1 MGAAA
6 EIKIEVETSD
16 DVWTDLTDDTVAA
29 EGLQIR
35 YGINGDKPLDAVAG
49 SGEATFTVSGRKYS
63 FNHADVLSGWQFGA
77 GIRITMYRT
86 SDAAQA
92 ISSIT
97 RSSSTATVT
106 TSGSHGYATG
116 DWITIAGAGES
127 QYNGIFQITNT
138 AATTFTYAVPGTP
151 STPASGTKTARIG
164 YVRHR
169 GKLRVANPD
178 PGQYHAP
185 LVRVVSYDGIRD
197 LAEATLRQIAIQIN
211 KTESELLTA
220 VCDAVPSSAQPLARD
235 FATGVETFP
244 YALDELGGGAAA
256 LGVIK
261 SIAVSSFAAVF
272 MKGDGTLVL
281 QSRTTRGAGTPA
293 FHFDNLHHGQ
303 TANASV
309 DELVNRVE
317 VVVNPR
323 KVDASATTV
332 VYSTVGTA
340 LSVEAGKTVTLSVEY
355 RDPDESRTLIGATDV
370 VTTLVANTDYGGRPN
385 ENGSGSDVSSDIA
398 IVCTA
403 YASTATLAITNSGS
417 ATVYLVTSGGVPLLQ
432 IRGKGIYQRSPLTF
446 SEVSTQPYGDKSVV
460 IDARYMSNTDN
471 AQGYATTV
479 EERWNQPVAAMLEA
493 IEFIASD
500 SDDLLLQALARNP
513 GDLIEVTETA
523 IGASSLNM
531 IIQSV
536 QLSVEAG
543 NFTRCT
549 FGLAPAALTSYWQI
563 GTAGRTE
570 LGETTTLGW

>member
-1 MGAAA
+1 MGAAG
-6 EIKIEVETSD
+6 EVKVEVETAT
-16 DVWTDLTDDTVAA
+16 DVWTDITDDTLAV

-35 YGINGDKPLDAVAG
+35 YGISGDKPLDAVAG
-49 SGEATFTVSGRKYS
+49 SGEATFTVNGRKYS
-63 FNHADVLSGWQFGA
+63 FNHDDVLSGWQFGA

-86 SDAAQA
+86 SDTAQA

-106 TSGSHGYATG
+106 TSGSHGYSTG
-116 DWITIAGAGES
+116 NWITIAGAGES
-127 QYNGIFQITNT
+127 QYNGIFQITKT

-164 YVRHR
+164 YVKHR
-169 GKLRVANPD
+169 GKLRVANPA
-178 PGQYHAP
+178 PGQYQLP

-197 LAEATLRQIAIQIN
+197 LAEATLREIAIQVN

-244 YALDELGGGAAA
+244 YALDELGAGAAA

-293 FHFDNLHHGQ
+293 YHFDNLHQGQ

-323 KVDASATTV
+323 KVDTSATTV

-340 LSVEAGKTVTLSVEY
+340 LSVEAGKTVTLSVEF
-355 RDPDESRTLIGATDV
+355 RDPDESRTLIGATAV

-385 ENGSGSDVSSDIA
+385 EDGSGSDVSSDIT

-417 ATVYLVTSGGVPLLQ
+417 ATVYLVNSSGVPLLQ

-493 IEFIASD
+493 IEFVAND
-500 SDDLLLQALARNP
+500 SDDLLLQACAREP

-523 IGASSLNM
+523 IGADSLNM
-531 IIQSV
+531 IIQSIE
-536 QLSVEAG
+536 LSVGAG
-543 NFTRCT
+543 AFTQCK
-549 FGLAPAALTSYWQI
+549 FGLAPAALTSYWQL

>member
-6 EIKIEVETSD
+6 EVKVEVETST
-16 DVWTDLTDDTVAA
+16 DVWTDITDDTVAA
-29 EGLQIR
+29 EGLFIR
-35 YGINGDKPLDAVAG
+35 FGINGDKPLDATA
-49 SGEATFTVSGRKYS
+49 STGECTFTVSGRKYS
-63 FNHADVLSGWQFGA
+63 FNHADILSGWSFGA
-77 GIRITMYRT
+77 GIRVTMFRT

-92 ISSIT
+92 VSSIT

-106 TSGSHGYATG
+106 TSSSHGYSTG
-116 DWITIAGAGES
+116 DWIEIAGAGEGS
-127 QYNGIFQITNT
+127 YNGIFQITKT
-138 AATTFTYAVPGTP
+138 GAATLTYAVPGTP
-151 STPASGTKTARIG
+151 STPASGTITARIG

-185 LVRVVSYDGIRD
+185 LVRVVSYDGMRE
-197 LAEATLRQIAIQIN
+197 LAEATLREIAIQTD

-220 VCDAVPSSAQPLARD
+220 VCDALPSAAQPLARD
-235 FATGVETFP
+235 FATGAETFP
-244 YALDELGGGAAA
+244 YALDELGAGATAMS
-256 LGVIK
+256 VVQ
-261 SIAVSSFAAVF
+261 SIAVSSFAAIF
-272 MKGDGTLVL
+272 MRGDGTLVL
-281 QSRTTRGAGTPA
+281 QSRDTRGTGTPA

-323 KVDASATTV
+323 FVDAAATTV
-332 VYSTVGTA
+332 VYSTVGTV

-355 RDPDESRTLIGATDV
+355 RDPDESRTLIGALDV

-385 ENGSGSDVSSDIA
+385 ESGAGADVSSDLA

-403 YASTATLAITNSGS
+403 YASTAQLAITNNGS

-432 IRGKGIYQRSPLTF
+432 IRGKGVYQRSPLTF

-460 IDARYMSNTDN
+460 IDAVYMSNTDN

-493 IEFIASD
+493 IDFVASD
-500 SDDLLLQALARNP
+500 SDDLLLQACARNP

-523 IGASSLNM
+523 IGASSLDM
-531 IIQSV
+531 IIQSIE
-536 QLSVEAG
+536 LSIERG
-543 NFTRCT
+543 NFTRCK
-549 FGLAPAALTSYWQI
+549 FGLAPAALTSYWRL
-563 GTAGRTE
+563 GTAGRSS
-570 LGETTTLGW
+570 LGESTILGW

>member
-35 YGINGDKPLDAVAG
+35 YGISGDKPLDAVAG

-106 TSGSHGYATG
+106 TSSSHGYSTG

-127 QYNGIFQITNT
+127 QYNGIFQITKT

-178 PGQYHAP
+178 PGEYHAP

-197 LAEATLRQIAIQIN
+197 LAEATLREIAIQVN

-323 KVDASATTV
+323 KVDAAATTV

-385 ENGSGSDVSSDIA
+385 ENGSGSDVSSDLS

-500 SDDLLLQALARNP
+500 SDALLLQALARNP

-536 QLSVEAG
+536 ELSVQAG
-543 NFTRCT
+543 NFTRCK

>member
-6 EIKIEVETSD
+6 EVKIEVETSD
-16 DVWTDLTDDTVAA
+16 DVWTDITADTVAA
-29 EGLQIR
+29 EGAFIR
-35 YGINGDKPLDAVAG
+35 FGISGDKPLDAVAG
-49 SGEATFTVSGRKYS
+49 TGEATFTVSGRKYS

-92 ISSIT
+92 ITSIT
-97 RSSSTATVT
+97 RSSSTAAVT
-106 TSGSHGYATG
+106 TSASHGYSTG

-127 QYNGIFQITNT
+127 QYNGIFQITKT
-138 AATTFTYAVPGTP
+138 AATTFTYAVPGSP

-178 PGQYHAP
+178 PGEYHAP
-185 LVRVVSYDGIRD
+185 LVRVVSYDGMRD
-197 LAEATLRQIAIQIN
+197 LAESTVRNIAIQIN

-220 VCDAVPSSAQPLARD
+220 VCDALPAAAQPIARD

-244 YALDELGGGAAA
+244 YSLDELGTGSSA
-256 LGVIK
+256 LSVVHK
-261 SIAVSSFAAVF
+261 IARSSFAAVY
-272 MKGDGTLVL
+272 MRGDGTLVL
-281 QSRTTRGAGTPA
+281 QSRDTRGTGSAA

-323 KVDASATTV
+323 KVDAAATTV
-332 VYSTVGTA
+332 IYSTVGTA
-340 LSVEAGKTVTLSVEY
+340 NSVDAGKTVTLSVTY

-385 ENGSGSDVSSDIA
+385 EDGSGSDVSSDLA

-403 YASTATLAITNSGS
+403 YSSTATLAITNNGS
-417 ATVYLVTSGGVPLLQ
+417 ATIYLVNASGVPLLQ

-460 IDARYMSNTDN
+460 IDAVYMSNTDN

-479 EERWNQPVAAMLEA
+479 EERWNQPVSAMLEA
-493 IEFIASD
+493 IDFVASD
-500 SDDLLLQALARNP
+500 SDDLLLQACARNP

-523 IGASSLNM
+523 IGASSLDM

-536 QLSVEAG
+536 ELQIDRG
-543 NFTRCT
+543 DFTRCK
-549 FGLAPAALTSYWQI
+549 FGLAPAALTSYWRLGI
-563 GTAGRTE
+563 AGRSA
-570 LGETTTLGW
+570 LGESTILGW

>member
-6 EIKIEVETSD
+6 ELKIEVETSD
-16 DVWTDLTDDTVAA
+16 AVWTDITNDTVAA
-29 EGLQIR
+29 EGLHIR
-35 YGINGDKPLDAVAG
+35 YGISGDKPLDAVAG

-106 TSGSHGYATG
+106 TSSSHGYSTG

-127 QYNGIFQITNT
+127 QYNGIFQITKT

-220 VCDAVPSSAQPLARD
+220 VCDAVPSTARPLARD

-244 YALDELGGGAAA
+244 YALDELGGGASA

-272 MKGDGTLVL
+272 MRGDGTLVL

-323 KVDASATTV
+323 KVDAAATTV
-332 VYSTVGTA
+332 VYSTIGTA

-385 ENGSGSDVSSDIA
+385 ENGSGSDVSSDLS

-403 YASTATLAITNSGS
+403 YASTATLAIPNSGS
-417 ATVYLVTSGGVPLLQ
+417 APVYLVTSGGVPVLQ

-500 SDDLLLQALARNP
+500 SDDLLLQACARNP

-536 QLSVEAG
+536 ELSVQAG
-543 NFTRCT
+543 NFTRCK
-549 FGLAPAALTSYWQI
+549 FGLAPAALTSYWQL